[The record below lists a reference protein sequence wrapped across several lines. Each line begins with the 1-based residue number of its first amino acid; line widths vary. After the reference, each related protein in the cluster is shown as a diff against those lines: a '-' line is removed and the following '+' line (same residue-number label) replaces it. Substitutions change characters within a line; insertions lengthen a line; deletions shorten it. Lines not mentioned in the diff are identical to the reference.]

1 MPQNLSR
8 SFEEIEEIT
17 GFLDENNVET
27 DTHATNGSSKAQDDN
42 SLSKVEEVGTN
53 TKPLL
58 LFRLHIANKVNGEYV
73 ARPEH
78 LGPSDR
84 WELEY
89 RIDEVK
95 DESKA
100 LKLHRGCINR
110 KRKLVEQT
118 RNEERKNS
126 STYFD
131 TIRKLSNEGR
141 NWRQGQDAAD
151 EAIGQI
157 LYEPHTPTNSGL

>member
-1 MPQNLSR
+1 MPRNPPRPL
-8 SFEEIEEIT
+8 EEIKEVKGLLDGNNIEI
-17 GFLDENNVET
+17 

-42 SLSKVEEVGTN
+42 SLSKGETMGTN
-53 TKPLL
+53 EKPLL
-58 LFRLHIANKVNGEYV
+58 VFRLHIANRVNGEYV

-78 LGPSDR
+78 LCPSDR

-95 DESKA
+95 NESKA
-100 LKLHRGCINR
+100 LKLHRDCINR

-131 TIRKLSNEGR
+131 FIRKLSDKGK

-157 LYEPHTPTNSGL
+157 LYEPYTPTNPGL